1 MPIRLISWAFTIP
14 CWLASSLLR
23 TMSVSVVPGAS
34 AFTRIPAAANSE
46 AIARVIVTIAAL
58 AEQYIDT

>member
-1 MPIRLISWAFTIP
+1 MRLISAASTMP
-14 CWLASSLLR
+14 CWVASSLLR

-34 AFTRIPAAANSE
+34 ALTRMPAAANSA

-58 AEQYIDT
+58 AEQYIET